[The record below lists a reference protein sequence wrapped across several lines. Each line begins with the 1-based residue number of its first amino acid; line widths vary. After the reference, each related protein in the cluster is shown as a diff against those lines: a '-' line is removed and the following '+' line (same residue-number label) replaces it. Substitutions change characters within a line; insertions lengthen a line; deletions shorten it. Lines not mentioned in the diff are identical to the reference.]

1 MSDFTPKINIRDTE
15 TIKCESC
22 QATEFR
28 EVFILKK
35 VSKLLTGT
43 SEDTIVPIPMW
54 ACTHCGNILKESN
67 PLEKIQDNDE

>member
-28 EVFILKK
+28 EVFVLKK